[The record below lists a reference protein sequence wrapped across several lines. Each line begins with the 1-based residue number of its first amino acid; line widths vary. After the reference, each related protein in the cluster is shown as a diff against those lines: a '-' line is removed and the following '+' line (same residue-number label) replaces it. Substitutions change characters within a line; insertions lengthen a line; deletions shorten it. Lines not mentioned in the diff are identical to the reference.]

1 MGLLA
6 KLLPTAITR
15 WLLKSLGGSSDDRY
29 ARVFQ
34 ASPDWIVVTRMRD
47 GLIVDANRGFETI
60 SGHRTAD
67 VLGHSIA
74 EFNVWV
80 HPEQRG
86 RLVRDLEEHGIA
98 RDTLVQLHRRDGTV
112 RDCMIN
118 AALIA
123 LQDETEPHAVWI
135 ARDVTD
141 QNAIHEQFKAA
152 FQLTPDF
159 MSISRLSDGTYVE
172 VNAAFE
178 RITGL
183 TRENTLGRT
192 SLELGV
198 WHNPKAR
205 EALVE
210 AFQSCGSLHEYFILI
225 NGRGGQ
231 VREALVNAATY
242 EARGERY
249 MIALLRDVTDDR
261 VAARALQESE
271 ARFARLFEQSPL
283 PMCYSSDSD
292 GFATT
297 QWNRAWFAAFGFD
310 PATAQGQSG
319 TALGIWVYPQERQ
332 RILEQSMLEG
342 DLSDV
347 EVAMQRA
354 NGEPRWI
361 SLSTRTFKEP
371 QRTLVLFSY
380 FDTTERRRA
389 QDEIQSL
396 NAELEGRVA
405 RRTADLEQANQ
416 ELSQTLANLKTAKDQ
431 LVQSEKLAALGAL
444 VAGVAHELNTPIGN
458 GLTVASSLQFRVEE
472 LAKLLDKGMKRSDLS
487 EFLEDTRLATDILTR
502 NLARAGA
509 LVASFKQVAVDQ
521 TSSQRRR
528 FLLSELVS
536 EILLTVNPT
545 IHSAGCLVQV
555 DIADNLQMNSY
566 PGPLGQVIT
575 NLINNAI
582 VHGFQKHPGGTIG
595 IVARAQGDTQLTL
608 QVQDNGCGIPKAD
621 MVHIFEPFFTTRM
634 GQGGS
639 GLGLHIV
646 HNLVTGVLGGTIEA
660 QSELGTGALFTLTLP
675 LSAPSHDSAPQGNQ
689 PTV

>member
-1 MGLLA
+1 MGLMA
-6 KLLPTAITR
+6 KLLPAAITR
-15 WLLKSLGGSSDDRY
+15 WLLRSLGGSNNDRY

-47 GLIVDANRGFETI
+47 GLIVDANRGFEII
-60 SGHRTAD
+60 SGHRATD

-80 HPEQRG
+80 HPEQRD
-86 RLVRDLEEHGIA
+86 RLVQELEKHGVA
-98 RDTLVQLHRRDGTV
+98 RDTLVQLCRRDGTV
-112 RDCMIN
+112 RDCMVN
-118 AALIA
+118 AAVIA
-123 LQDETEPHAVWI
+123 LRGETDPHAVWI

-198 WHNPKAR
+198 WHDPKAR

-225 NGRGGQ
+225 NGRDEK
-231 VREALVNAATY
+231 VREALVNAATF
-242 EARGERY
+242 EARGDRY

-261 VAARALQESE
+261 AAARALQESE
-271 ARFARLFEQSPL
+271 ARFSRLFEQSPL

-292 GFATT
+292 GFTTT
-297 QWNRAWFAAFGFD
+297 QWNHAWFVAFGFN
-310 PATAQGQSG
+310 PATAQGKSG
-319 TALGIWVYPQERQ
+319 NTLGIWVNPDERKK
-332 RILEQSMLEG
+332 ILDQSIQGG

-354 NGEPRWI
+354 NGELRWI
-361 SLSTRTFKEP
+361 SISTRTFKEP
-371 QRTLVLFSY
+371 LRTLILFSY

-416 ELSQTLANLKTAKDQ
+416 ELSQTLATLKTAKDQ

-472 LAKLLDKGMKRSDLS
+472 LATLLDKGMKRSDLS
-487 EFLEDTRLATDILTR
+487 EFLEDTRMATDILTR

-528 FLLSELVS
+528 FLLSDLVS
-536 EILLTVNPT
+536 EILLTLNPT
-545 IHSAGCLVQV
+545 IRSAGCHMQV
-555 DIADNLQMNSY
+555 DVADTLQMDSF
-566 PGPLGQVIT
+566 PGPLGQVLN

-582 VHGFQKHPGGTIG
+582 VHGFQQQASGTIS
-595 IVARAQGDTQLTL
+595 IVARALGDAQLTL
-608 QVQDNGCGIPKAD
+608 LVQDDGCGIPEAD
-621 MVHIFEPFFTTRM
+621 MVHVFEPFFTTRM
-634 GQGGS
+634 GHGGS

-660 QSELGTGALFTLTLP
+660 QSEVGRGALFTLTLP
-675 LSAPSHDSAPQGNQ
+675 MSAPILDSTHQDSL